1 MSAVWDSDV
10 EVTIDEAQQIIS
22 EQFPILEPVITKESG
37 EGWDNKVFVVNESVI
52 FRFPRRKMA
61 VPLLAR
67 ENRWL
72 PQLKQHLHSDIQISA
87 PIYIGQPSS
96 KFPYPFTGYPL
107 IKGVSTNEREIRVE
121 DRGPIV
127 EDIALFLKALHQV
140 PSRHFHG
147 IIGDEIGRLDVHA
160 KKTAVIQRLEWMEEN
175 EVIDSRIPF
184 LAMIQIAANTSVTA
198 RNTLVHGDF
207 YFRNFLIRDD
217 LRLAGVI
224 DFGDMHRGHRAV
236 DLAVAYT
243 FFPSY
248 MRERFFSLYGAID
261 KETESL
267 AMFRGLHVMCYLF
280 FYGMDKQDEGIIRE
294 AKVGLANL
302 ISNH

>member
-1 MSAVWDSDV
+1 MSAIWDSDV
-10 EVTIDEAQQIIS
+10 EVTIDEAQQIIR
-22 EQFPILEPVITKESG
+22 EQFPILEPVSIKESG

-52 FRFPRRKMA
+52 FRFPRRKIA
-61 VPLLAR
+61 VPLIER

-72 PQLKQHLHSDIQISA
+72 PQLKQHLHSNIQIST

-107 IKGVSTNEREIRVE
+107 IKGVSTNEREISVK
-121 DRGPIV
+121 DRGAIV
-127 EDIALFLKALHQV
+127 EDIALFLKALHQI
-140 PSRHFHG
+140 PSSHFLG

-160 KKTAVIQRLEWMEEN
+160 KKLEVIQRLEWMEAN
-175 EVIDSRIPF
+175 EVIDSRKPF
-184 LAMIQIAANTSVTA
+184 LAIIQLAINTSVTA

-207 YFRNFLIRDD
+207 YFRNFLICNN

-224 DFGDMHRGHRAV
+224 DFGDMHLGHRAV

-243 FFPSY
+243 FVPSY
-248 MRERFFSLYGAID
+248 MRERFFSIYGAID

-267 AMFRGLHVMCYLF
+267 AMFRGLHVMCYLL